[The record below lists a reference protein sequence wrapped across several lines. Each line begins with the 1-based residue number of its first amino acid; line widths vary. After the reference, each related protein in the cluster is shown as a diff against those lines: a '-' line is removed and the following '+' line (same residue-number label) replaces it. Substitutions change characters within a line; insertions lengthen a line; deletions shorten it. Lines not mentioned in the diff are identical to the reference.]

1 LENLFSLFFEL
12 SNEDRLKI
20 LEQLNSKA
28 MNTTNLSRTLNLSLQ
43 ETSRHVHR
51 LHKIGLVRKDTDLY
65 HAAPYGELVLKHLKA
80 LRFLS
85 QHSDYFNSHTL
96 TRLPEEFVGRA
107 GDLAECR
114 YEDNSVLIWNNVQRI
129 LEEAK
134 DHVWSLTHH
143 YDVAS
148 LYMIPRALSRGVKI
162 MSIDRI
168 DHVHQDDADISA
180 TIVRENLQTV
190 LGARKTGQLEERLL
204 ERIDMFLWISDEEAV
219 LVFPTN
225 DGKFDYQGF
234 VCKDENSL
242 AWCRNLFQHYWERA
256 RTLESMIDELYRW
269 VMKRTGALGVLRK
282 VAAERKVTQ
291 GEELVP
297 ELQRRGLIVDGKL
310 TWIGNWIYQKLQR

>member
-28 MNTTNLSRTLNLSLQ
+28 MNTTNLSRKLNLSLQ
-43 ETSRHVHR
+43 ETSRHIHR

-65 HAAPYGELVLKHLKA
+65 HVAPYGELILKHLKA

-85 QHSDYFNSHTL
+85 RHSDYFNSHTP
-96 TRLPEEFVGRA
+96 TRLPEEFVGRV

-114 YEDNSVLIWNNVQRI
+114 YEDDSVLIWNNVQNI

-134 DHVWSLTHH
+134 HHVWSLTHQ

-148 LYMIPRALSRGVKI
+148 LYMIPRALSRGVKV

-168 DHVHQDDADISA
+168 DQVDPDDTDILA

-204 ERIDMFLWISDEEAV
+204 ERIDMFLWISDKEAV
-219 LVFPTN
+219 LVFPAN

-242 AWCRNLFQHYWERA
+242 TWCRDLFQHYWERA
-256 RTLESMIDELYRW
+256 RTLKSVIDELSRW
-269 VMKRTGALGVLRK
+269 VMKRTGALRVLRK
-282 VAAERKVTQ
+282 VATETKGTQ
-291 GEELVP
+291 GEELIP
-297 ELQRRGLIVDGKL
+297 ELQQKGLMVDGKL
-310 TWIGNWIYQKLQR
+310 TWIGLWIYEMLQR